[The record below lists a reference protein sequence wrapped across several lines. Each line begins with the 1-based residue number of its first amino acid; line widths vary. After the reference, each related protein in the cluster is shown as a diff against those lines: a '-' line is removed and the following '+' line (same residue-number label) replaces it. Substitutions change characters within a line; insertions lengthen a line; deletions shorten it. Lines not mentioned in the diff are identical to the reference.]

1 MKSFLTDIR
10 ISLVSTFFLAVL
22 LCGIYPLVVW
32 TIAQGLFPY
41 QANGSLIVR
50 NGKVV
55 GSALIAQG
63 FTGSKYFHS
72 RPSSAGKGYDAANS
86 AGSNLGPISK
96 TLIDTVAQRINEY
109 RRENSLTS
117 DISIPPDAVT
127 ASGSGL
133 DPHISVENA
142 LLQTPRV
149 AKARGLS
156 QEAVR
161 KKIEIYV
168 EGRDL
173 GIFGELRVNVLRLNL
188 ALDSE

>member
-41 QANGSLIVR
+41 QANGSLIVQ

-63 FTGSKYFHS
+63 FTGPKYFHS
-72 RPSSAGKGYDAANS
+72 RPSSAGKGYDATNS

-96 TLIDTVAQRINEY
+96 TLIDAVAQRINEY

-149 AKARGLS
+149 AKARGWS

-173 GIFGELRVNVLRLNL
+173 GIFGEPRVNVLRLNL